1 MRELHSE
8 YALQTLKARSR
19 NQALLFLAL
28 FSSLAPAYAQTRSA
42 VSADPQASVSQLLH
56 RLKTD
61 PQGLNED
68 QVAETVLRE
77 SPDLKARRE
86 QVLAAAAAADQA
98 RIAFIPKLTTSGTVG
113 IASRI
118 QTGELG
124 NLVAAPGAPAGPLAP
139 GTPLVNAPISFP
151 LSPGHR
157 YALQASLNVPLS
169 DYLLRTRQ
177 ALSGARKNE
186 DSAEVNRQAS
196 TLNTA
201 VEARV
206 LFYNWVRAQLQ
217 TLVAE
222 QTLRQSEDH
231 LHDVRNAFD
240 AEQASRAD
248 VLSSESQRAR
258 SELLLERAKDLA
270 EFAEQQLRIAMHDA
284 AGSPYQVGQNVLTTD
299 PIFPHAEDLASL
311 QREGVQA
318 RLEPRALERTSDAL
332 KEQAKVANA
341 GLFPRLD
348 GIANVLYANPN
359 TSIFPLRDTFTT
371 TWLVGLQATWEITGI
386 ADAAAARRGFEARA
400 AETEARRS
408 ATEDAIRTEIA
419 QSWQAVEDA
428 RAAARWSALSLV
440 SSEEAYRVRRELFQN
455 GRASNVELT
464 DAETDLTASRFSV
477 VDAEIDLRIAAIRL
491 AHATG
496 RDVRGR

>member
-8 YALQTLKARSR
+8 YVL
-19 NQALLFLAL
+19 NQAFLFLAL
-28 FSSLAPAYAQTRSA
+28 FSSLAPAYAKTRSA

-68 QVAETVLRE
+68 QVAEPVLRE

-186 DSAEVNRQAS
+186 DSAEVNRQAP

-201 VEARV
+201 VQARGR
-206 LFYNWVRAQLQ
+206 FFNWVPAQLQ

-222 QTLRQSEDH
+222 QTLRQSEGH
-231 LHDVRNAFD
+231 LHDVPNPFD
-240 AEQASRAD
+240 PEQASRAD
-248 VLSSESQRAR
+248 L
-258 SELLLERAKDLA
+258 
-270 EFAEQQLRIAMHDA
+270 
-284 AGSPYQVGQNVLTTD
+284 
-299 PIFPHAEDLASL
+299 
-311 QREGVQA
+311 
-318 RLEPRALERTSDAL
+318 
-332 KEQAKVANA
+332 
-341 GLFPRLD
+341 
-348 GIANVLYANPN
+348 
-359 TSIFPLRDTFTT
+359 
-371 TWLVGLQATWEITGI
+371 
-386 ADAAAARRGFEARA
+386 
-400 AETEARRS
+400 
-408 ATEDAIRTEIA
+408 
-419 QSWQAVEDA
+419 
-428 RAAARWSALSLV
+428 
-440 SSEEAYRVRRELFQN
+440 
-455 GRASNVELT
+455 
-464 DAETDLTASRFSV
+464 
-477 VDAEIDLRIAAIRL
+477 
-491 AHATG
+491 
-496 RDVRGR
+496 

>member
-8 YALQTLKARSR
+8 YVL
-19 NQALLFLAL
+19 NQAFLLVAL
-28 FSSLAPAYAQTRSA
+28 FVPLAAAHAQTRSA
-42 VSADPQASVSQLLH
+42 VSADPQASVLQLLH

-68 QVAETVLRE
+68 RVAETVLRE

-86 QVLAAAAAADQA
+86 QVVAAAAAVDQA

-124 NLVAAPGAPAGPLAP
+124 NLVAAPGAPVGPLAP
-139 GTPLVNAPISFP
+139 GTQLVNTPISFP
-151 LSPGHR
+151 VSPGHR

-186 DSAEVNRQAS
+186 DSAEVTRQAS

-231 LHDVRNAFD
+231 LQDVRNAFD

-284 AGSPYQVGQNVLTTD
+284 AGSPYRVGQNVLTTD
-299 PIFPHAEDLASL
+299 PTFPRADELASL
-311 QREGVQA
+311 QREGIQA
-318 RLEPRALERTSDAL
+318 RLEPRALEGISDSL

-348 GIANVLYANPN
+348 RIATVLYVNPN
-359 TSIFPLRDTFTT
+359 TSICTLRDTFTS
-371 TWLVGLQATWEITGI
+371 TWPVGRYAT
-386 ADAAAARRGFEARA
+386 
-400 AETEARRS
+400 
-408 ATEDAIRTEIA
+408 
-419 QSWQAVEDA
+419 
-428 RAAARWSALSLV
+428 L
-440 SSEEAYRVRRELFQN
+440 
-455 GRASNVELT
+455 
-464 DAETDLTASRFSV
+464 
-477 VDAEIDLRIAAIRL
+477 
-491 AHATG
+491 
-496 RDVRGR
+496 